1 MRKKIKFYKGL
12 LIELIETLCTICLYL
27 ERDSIINHSHGVYG
41 VSMRGHFQQLKRYS
55 QELRKD
61 K

>member
-12 LIELIETLCTICLYL
+12 LIELIETLCSICRYL
-27 ERDSIINHSHGVYG
+27 ERDSIINHNYG
-41 VSMRGHFQQLKRYS
+41 VSMRDHFHELKRYS